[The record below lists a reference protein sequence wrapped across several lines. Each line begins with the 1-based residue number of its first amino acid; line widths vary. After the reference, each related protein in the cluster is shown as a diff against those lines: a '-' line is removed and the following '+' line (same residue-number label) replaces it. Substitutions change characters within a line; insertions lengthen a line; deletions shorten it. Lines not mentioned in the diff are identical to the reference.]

1 MLHQFQAL
9 RSDVK
14 QHETGKTGSASD
26 DKPFHNIGE
35 VALQKTH
42 KGFFGGTVR
51 PIFVSLFCLSTGLPS
66 VLEKVLQGNPNESL
80 RHRQAWI
87 SIDALP

>member
-42 KGFFGGTVR
+42 KGFFWRDRKAHFCFTV
-51 PIFVSLFCLSTGLPS
+51 LPLYWFAKCFRKS
-66 VLEKVLQGNPNESL
+66 FARKPQ
-80 RHRQAWI
+80 
-87 SIDALP
+87 